1 MKVTP
6 RAFINHLQEGMLGRR
21 RLLQVTFSCPAEL
34 EVPSSP
40 ALNHAPAG
48 ITPGRQNTA
57 GPRWVPGDWSTAG
70 LRLCRQ
76 LRGQRQDALSVVPGF
91 RKAAHPEAIAGS
103 SAEASFKPESTLVSE
118 EARSEVEGRHSSPES
133 LHI

>member
-40 ALNHAPAG
+40 ALNHAPTE

-57 GPRWVPGDWSTAG
+57 GPRTPWSTAG